1 MYKLIPSI
9 PNFYTNFAIFKMKIG
24 QQNLKWIYLIVL
36 SLIWGSS
43 FILMKKA
50 LLGLTPMQVGAFR
63 IIITAIFLMA
73 IGFKRI
79 LNLTKKQWYY
89 LLLNAL
95 LGTFFPVFLFA
106 YGIDKIDSSIASIL
120 NSFTPL
126 NTLIFGALFFGIGFT
141 KRQALGVFIGLAGT
155 ILLILKGAELHP
167 NQNYFYAILILI
179 ASVGYA
185 LNVNILKK
193 YLQDVDAIAIAV
205 ANFVLM
211 IIPAFIILWNT
222 HFFETFQPTHT
233 NIMAMVYMVV
243 LSVLGTA
250 LAKIMFNKLV
260 QITTPIF
267 SSSVTYL
274 IPIVA
279 ITWGILDGEK
289 ISLHQFIYGLVILFG
304 VYLVNKNKSE

>member
-9 PNFYTNFAIFKMKIG
+9 PNFYTNFAILKMKIG

-63 IIITAIFLMA
+63 IIITTIFLMI

-79 LNLTKKQWYY
+79 YNITKKQWYY
-89 LLLNAL
+89 LSLNAV

-106 YGIDKIDSSIASIL
+106 YGIDKIDSCIAAIL

-126 NTLIFGALFFGIGFT
+126 NTLVFGALFFGFSFSW
-141 KRQALGVFIGLAGT
+141 RQAVGIFIGLAGT

-167 NQNYFYAILILI
+167 NQNYLFAILILI

-185 LNVNILKK
+185 LN
-193 YLQDVDAIAIAV
+193 
-205 ANFVLM
+205 
-211 IIPAFIILWNT
+211 
-222 HFFETFQPTHT
+222 
-233 NIMAMVYMVV
+233 
-243 LSVLGTA
+243 A
-250 LAKIMFNKLV
+250 LARSGCRSN
-260 QITTPIF
+260 
-267 SSSVTYL
+267 SSS
-274 IPIVA
+274 
-279 ITWGILDGEK
+279 
-289 ISLHQFIYGLVILFG
+289 
-304 VYLVNKNKSE
+304 

>member
-1 MYKLIPSI
+1 MYKLILSI
-9 PNFYTNFAIFKMKIG
+9 PNFYSNFAFFKMKIV
-24 QQNLKWIYLIVL
+24 QKDLKWIYLIVL

-63 IIITAIFLMA
+63 IIITAIFLMV

-79 LNLTKKQWYY
+79 LKLTKKQWYY

-126 NTLIFGALFFGIGFT
+126 NTLVFGALFFGIGFT
-141 KRQALGVFIGLAGT
+141 KRQAIGVFIGLAGT

-193 YLQDVDAIAIAV
+193 YLQDVDAITIAV

-211 IIPAFIILWNT
+211 IVPAFIILWNT
-222 HFFETFQPTHT
+222 HFFETFQPTHI
-233 NIMAMVYMVV
+233 NVMAMVYMTI
-243 LSVLGTA
+243 LSVFGTA

-260 QITTPIF
+260 QMTTPIF
-267 SSSVTYL
+267 SSSVTYI

-289 ISLHQFIYGLVILFG
+289 ISFIQFIAGLVILLG
-304 VYLVNKNKSE
+304 VYLVNKSK

>member
-1 MYKLIPSI
+1 
-9 PNFYTNFAIFKMKIG
+9 MKIVEN
-24 QQNLKWIYLIVL
+24 NLKWVYLIVL

-79 LNLTKKQWYY
+79 LNLTKRQWYY

-141 KRQALGVFIGLAGT
+141 KRQAIGVFTGLAGT

-222 HFFETFQPTHT
+222 QFFETFQPTHT
-233 NIMAMVYMVV
+233 NVMAMVYMVI

-267 SSSVTYL
+267 SSSVTYI

-289 ISLHQFIYGLVILFG
+289 ISFIQFIAGLVILFG
-304 VYLVNKNKSE
+304 VYLVNRNKSK